1 MKKALITGITGQDG
15 SYLAELLLDKNYEVH
30 GLTRRTSTHN
40 TNERIKDI
48 EKDLII
54 HAGDVSDT
62 SGMFNLI
69 SNVMP
74 DEVYNL
80 AAQSHV
86 GHSFDQP
93 LYTSNVDALG
103 VLNLLE
109 GIRLIKPD
117 TKFYQASTSELF
129 GKVQAM
135 PQDESTPFYPRSPY
149 AVAKLYAYWLVK
161 NYREAYNIFACNG
174 ILYNHES
181 FRRHVEFVTRKITH
195 NISLALLDQ
204 NHIIELGNLD
214 SKRDWGHAKDYVNG
228 MYLMLQQDNPDD
240 YVLATNETH
249 TIREFIE
256 KACKLIGWSIDWSGS
271 GTNEIGVI
279 KETGRTLV
287 KVNPKFFRP
296 TEVDVLLGNPKKAET
311 ILGWKREIS
320 FDMLIKEMMEY
331 DVGLS
336 KYKGSKND

>member
-54 HAGDVSDT
+54 HVGDVSDT

-181 FRRHVEFVTRKITH
+181 FRRHIEFVTRKITH

-271 GTNEIGVI
+271 GTNEIGII

-320 FDMLIKEMMEY
+320 FDMLIEEMMEY
-331 DVGLS
+331 DIGLS
-336 KYKGSKND
+336 KY